1 MYGCLLSYNSFIQSL
16 PKAPQVYVTG
26 LFHNQWFPHHL
37 TMGEG
42 DGSVRVCLEV
52 VGADSLTDTVQIHL
66 TTTDITGGIYQS
78 ATSKE
83 IFLQCS
89 TLDWISDIGGIDY
102 VSLSQTLTLGPSVTS
117 EQCVEIEIL
126 DDSLTESWEMFVV
139 QLSTNSTAV
148 YLVNELVHVYI
159 SPNDSK

>member
-1 MYGCLLSYNSFIQSL
+1 M
-16 PKAPQVYVTG
+16 TG
-26 LFHNQWFPHHL
+26 LVHTQFFPHHL
-37 TMGEG
+37 IVGEEE
-42 DGSVRVCLEV
+42 GSVRVCLEV
-52 VGADSLTDTVQIHL
+52 VGADSLTDTVHIHL

-102 VSLSQTLTLGPSVTS
+102 ISLSQTLTLGPSVTS
-117 EQCVEIEIL
+117 EHCVEIEIL
-126 DDSLTESWEMFVV
+126 DDSLTESWEMFDV

-148 YLVNELVHVYI
+148 YLVNRLVHIYI
-159 SPNDSK
+159 SPNDSKYYSCTCVFS

>member
-1 MYGCLLSYNSFIQSL
+1 
-16 PKAPQVYVTG
+16 
-26 LFHNQWFPHHL
+26 
-37 TMGEG
+37 MGEEE
-42 DGSVRVCLEV
+42 GSVSVCLEV
-52 VGADSLTDTVQIHL
+52 VGADSLTDTVHINL

-102 VSLSQTLTLGPSVTS
+102 VSLSQTLTLGLSVTS

-126 DDSLTESWEMFVV
+126 DDSLTESWEMFEV
-139 QLSTNSTAV
+139 QLSTHSTAL
-148 YLVNELVHVYI
+148 YLVNWQVHIYI

>member
-1 MYGCLLSYNSFIQSL
+1 M
-16 PKAPQVYVTG
+16 TG

-37 TMGEG
+37 TVGEEEG
-42 DGSVRVCLEV
+42 GVSVCLEV

-66 TTTDITGGIYQS
+66 TTTEVVSGIYQS
-78 ATSKE
+78 ATSEE

-126 DDSLTESWEMFVV
+126 DDSLTESWEMFEV

-148 YLVNELVHVYI
+148 YLVNWLVHIYI
-159 SPNDSK
+159 SPNNSK

>member
-1 MYGCLLSYNSFIQSL
+1 M
-16 PKAPQVYVTG
+16 TG
-26 LFHNQWFPHHL
+26 LFHSQRFPHHL
-37 TMGEG
+37 TVGEG
-42 DGSVRVCLEV
+42 EGSVSVCLEV
-52 VGADSLTDTVQIHL
+52 VGADSLTDTVQINL
-66 TTTDITGGIYQS
+66 TTTDITGEIYQS

-89 TLDWISDIGGIDY
+89 TLDFISDIGGIDY

-117 EQCVEIEIL
+117 EHCVEIEIL
-126 DDSLTESWEMFVV
+126 DDSLTESWEMFEV

-148 YLVNELVHVYI
+148 HLVNWLVHIYI